1 MNSSCRRKGAAPKR
15 LELYPKETKRWFR
28 AIELA
33 GILFED
39 QGYHRDYLNEIEE
52 FIRRE
57 KIMYSPKINQEL
69 IPDLYHRAKAERLP
83 MTKLVDRIIR
93 GYLEATKQNDAEH
106 TNSRD

>member
-1 MNSSCRRKGAAPKR
+1 MNTQCRRNGPAPKR
-15 LELYPKETKRWFR
+15 LGLYPKETNRWLR

-39 QGYHRDYLNEIEE
+39 QGYHRDYLNEIDE

-57 KIMYSPKINQEL
+57 KIMYTPKIQPEL
-69 IPDLYHRAKAERLP
+69 IPVLYHRAKAERLP